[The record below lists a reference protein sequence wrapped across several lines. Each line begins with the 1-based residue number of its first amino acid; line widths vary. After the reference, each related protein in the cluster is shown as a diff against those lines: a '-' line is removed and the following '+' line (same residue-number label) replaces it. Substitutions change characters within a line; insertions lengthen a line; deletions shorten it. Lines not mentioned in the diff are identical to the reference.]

1 MPTSSA
7 NWTFATRYPRA
18 PPSAAAAR
26 SGKKGTKNGGVPK
39 HNLQAP
45 KAANRRR
52 GAAAPA
58 VRGLVLPPRM
68 RLDSF
73 PPGRSA
79 AGAPKQSVRP
89 PKPPARRLSP
99 AELLAQ
105 AENTEKQRR
114 WKEKMAQHDAKFAM
128 HDLGRASAAAEAA
141 RRVAADRIR
150 ANRDFFSM
158 TAAGEDGGGGLDAG
172 REAGLDGGLA
182 PPPETAAHRESSSSA
197 RDEGASTV
205 PLLRKDVLNSI
216 CAYLGS
222 VRPVATPVQALAI
235 PASLS
240 PDRDGRA
247 LVVGAETGSGKTLAY
262 LVPIIQ
268 RLKEAEDDE
277 ARRLLPVE
285 NVVDAVA
292 GHMALAEGAGTD
304 QPVDLGATEAAV
316 KALAASGLRRLR
328 RPRAIVLVPSREL
341 VNQVTAVAKSL
352 CAHGEAGGAR
362 LAVVGLHARPTDRR
376 RLADRFGTAPV
387 DLLVATPAALLA
399 RVRDGEL
406 GLSRVGELVVDE
418 ADTLMDDGFAADL
431 DAVLVPMWEAAA
443 ARERDAEAL
452 ASLDRAGEA
461 DTAEAHRLRRKL
473 TARPA
478 AGPPL
483 VTYVSATLPVSMTR
497 RVARQHASA
506 VVLATPAL
514 HRTAPRLRQQ
524 FLRFAG
530 ARPERDALLLDVLR
544 RAALGG
550 DRRLLVFCNT
560 RAAAAAVAGL
570 LRDRV
575 TAADGDGAPADVE
588 VALLTADSD
597 PKARDAALSAFRL
610 PPRMPPRRMLEAAAA
625 AAAGDGG
632 DGGGGNGALANR
644 EVDVDDAAVGD
655 GLDAGV
661 DVETGADSVRGG
673 SGSGS
678 GSGSGGVRILV
689 ATDVASR
696 GLDTLAADHV

>member
-1 MPTSSA
+1 PRLNPSIHRHAADANAVAAGQVFEMQTAQLPLRSAPLLTLLRLHPPHLPPPRPFTAHPTLARPSFGAHMLHASAAASSAPSRGPSGPRSSSRLSSSRKSGFKSGSRGGIRMPTSSA

-52 GAAAPA
+52 GAGAPA

-197 RDEGASTV
+197 HGESATTA

-268 RLKEAEDDE
+268 RLKAAEDDE

-292 GHMALAEGAGTD
+292 GHMALTESTGTD
-304 QPVDLGATEAAV
+304 QPVDLGATEVAV

-328 RPRAIVLVPSREL
+328 RPRAIVL
-341 VNQVTAVAKSL
+341 
-352 CAHGEAGGAR
+352 
-362 LAVVGLHARPTDRR
+362 
-376 RLADRFGTAPV
+376 
-387 DLLVATPAALLA
+387 
-399 RVRDGEL
+399 
-406 GLSRVGELVVDE
+406 
-418 ADTLMDDGFAADL
+418 
-431 DAVLVPMWEAAA
+431 
-443 ARERDAEAL
+443 
-452 ASLDRAGEA
+452 
-461 DTAEAHRLRRKL
+461 
-473 TARPA
+473 
-478 AGPPL
+478 
-483 VTYVSATLPVSMTR
+483 
-497 RVARQHASA
+497 
-506 VVLATPAL
+506 
-514 HRTAPRLRQQ
+514 
-524 FLRFAG
+524 
-530 ARPERDALLLDVLR
+530 
-544 RAALGG
+544 
-550 DRRLLVFCNT
+550 
-560 RAAAAAVAGL
+560 
-570 LRDRV
+570 
-575 TAADGDGAPADVE
+575 
-588 VALLTADSD
+588 
-597 PKARDAALSAFRL
+597 
-610 PPRMPPRRMLEAAAA
+610 
-625 AAAGDGG
+625 
-632 DGGGGNGALANR
+632 
-644 EVDVDDAAVGD
+644 
-655 GLDAGV
+655 
-661 DVETGADSVRGG
+661 
-673 SGSGS
+673 
-678 GSGSGGVRILV
+678 
-689 ATDVASR
+689 
-696 GLDTLAADHV
+696 